1 MGEFS
6 LNDYFCHFHKTLS
19 FNIAYSYWAL
29 LLCPVIGAA
38 YAVGFYY
45 KDKRTSGLSP
55 FLRWLASGL
64 RFVLVTLLVFLFLAP
79 LIKSTKNNVEK
90 PIIIIAE
97 DNSASIVAGKDSGF
111 YKHDLQ
117 AAWDKIINDMSSK
130 YDVRV
135 MSFGERPKDTMNY
148 RYDEKETDISSLFQ
162 ELTQRYYGKNLGA
175 IILSTDG
182 IYNKGY
188 SPIYAARQFNC
199 CVFTVA
205 LGDTTVKV
213 DAVVSKVEN
222 NPTAFLGNSFPLL
235 ITVDATK
242 LQGKSSNLTVTEL
255 DGDKEQS
262 LFTKPI
268 SFNSQIFHQSI
279 PVQLNANS
287 AGLKHYVVKLAI
299 VEGEENLVNNRKDV
313 YIRVLDQKQKVL
325 ILSNPHPDVAA
336 IAECINSSDGFEA
349 QSFTPEK
356 FPGELNKY
364 SLVILNQLP
373 SNSKPITDILKNIK
387 GLGIPIMYVLG
398 SETDVQAFNGLNE
411 GFKINSQGT
420 NSSDAEPALAKDFS
434 LFTLNDDSRN
444 YFSQLTALS
453 SPFGNYVS
461 SPTLNVLCYQ
471 KIQSVTT
478 NYPLI
483 AFNNA
488 SGEKSCII
496 AGEGIFRWRLKD
508 YADHKNNHFFDELIN
523 KMVQYLAV
531 KEDKSFFRIHAP
543 NSFKEDEPV
552 EMDADL
558 YNPSYQLVN
567 DPEVS
572 IVITNSDGKN
582 FSYTFSRTSN
592 AYHLNAGQL
601 QAGTYHYAAQV
612 KQGTQVYT
620 SKGEFTVTPVQ
631 VEATNT
637 VADHQLLYQL
647 AKEHGG
653 KMLFPNQISEL
664 PKLIDSKE
672 DIKPVIYTHTSYAPL
687 IDLKWVF
694 FFLLLLMSVEWFI
707 RKWSGTY

>member
-1 MGEFS
+1 MTTFAT
-6 LNDYFCHFHKTLS
+6 FTKVLS
-19 FNIAYSYWAL
+19 FNIAYSDWAL
-29 LLCPVIGAA
+29 LLCSLLGGA
-38 YAVGFYY
+38 YAFAFYY
-45 KDKRTSGLSP
+45 KDKKTASLTP
-55 FLRWLASGL
+55 LLRWLAAGF

-79 LIKSTKNNVEK
+79 LIRSTKNTVEK

-97 DNSASIVAGKDSGF
+97 DNSASIVTGKDSGF
-111 YKHDLQ
+111 YKNEFPKD
-117 AAWDKIINDMSSK
+117 WNKIINDMSSK

-135 MSFGERPKDTMNY
+135 MSFGERPRDTMNY

-175 IILSTDG
+175 IILSSDG

-188 SPIYAARQFNC
+188 NPVYAARQFNC
-199 CVFTVA
+199 GVFTVA
-205 LGDTTVKV
+205 LGDTTVKI
-213 DAVVSKVEN
+213 DAVVTKVEN
-222 NPTAFLGNSFPLL
+222 NPTAFLGNSFPLQ
-235 ITVDATK
+235 ITIDATK
-242 LQGKSSNLTVTEL
+242 LQGKSSTLTVTEMQ
-255 DGDKEQS
+255 DGKEES
-262 LFTKPI
+262 LFTKPL
-268 SFNSQIFHQSI
+268 SFSLPAFHQSI

-287 AGLKHYVVKLAI
+287 PGLKHYIVKLI
-299 VEGEENLVNNRKDV
+299 PVEGEENLTNNRKDV

-356 FPGELNKY
+356 FTGELNKY

-373 SNSKPITDILKNIK
+373 SSAKGIPELLKNTI
-387 GLGIPIMYVLG
+387 GLGIPVMYILG
-398 SETDVQAFNGLNE
+398 SESDIQAFNKLNA
-411 GFKINSQGT
+411 GFKITSQGD

-434 LFTLNDDSRN
+434 LFTLNDDLRN
-444 YFSQLTALS
+444 YFSQLPALS
-453 SPFGNYVS
+453 APFGNYTS
-461 SPTLNVLCYQ
+461 SPSLNVLCYQ

-483 AFNNA
+483 AFNVTG
-488 SGEKSCII
+488 SEKSCVIS
-496 AGEGIFRWRLKD
+496 GEGIFRWRLKD

-531 KEDKSFFRIHAP
+531 KEDKNFFRIHAP

-572 IVITNSDGKN
+572 MVITNSEGKN

-601 QAGTYHYAAQV
+601 QAGVYHYSAQV

-653 KMLFPNQISEL
+653 KMLFSNQISDL

-687 IDLKWVF
+687 IDMKWVF
-694 FFLLLLMSVEWFI
+694 FLLLILVSAEWFI

>member
-1 MGEFS
+1 
-6 LNDYFCHFHKTLS
+6 LS
-19 FNIAYSYWAL
+19 FNIAYSSWAL
-29 LLCPVIGAA
+29 LLCPLLGGI
-38 YAVGFYY
+38 YAFAFYY
-45 KDKRTSGLSP
+45 KDKKTSGLTP
-55 FLRWLASGL
+55 FLRWLAAGL
-64 RFVLVTLLVFLFLAP
+64 RFVLVTLLAFLFLAP
-79 LIKSTKNNVEK
+79 LIRSTKNTTEK
-90 PIIIIAE
+90 PIIIIAQ
-97 DNSASIVAGKDSGF
+97 DNSASIVSNKDSVF
-111 YKHDLQ
+111 YRQDLPK
-117 AAWDKIINDMSSK
+117 AWDKVISDLSSK

-135 MSFGERPKDTMNY
+135 MSFGEQPKDTMNY

-162 ELTQRYYGKNLGA
+162 DINQRYYGKNLGA
-175 IILSTDG
+175 IILSSDG

-188 SPIYAARQFNC
+188 NPIYAARQFKC
-199 CVFTVA
+199 SIFTIA

-213 DAVVSKVEN
+213 DAVVTKVDN
-222 NPTAFLGNSFPLL
+222 NPTAFLGNTFPLQ
-235 ITVDATK
+235 ITLDATR
-242 LQGKSSNLTVTEL
+242 LQGKNSTLTVSEL
-255 DGDKEQS
+255 NDAGAQNLEPV

-268 SFNSQIFHQSI
+268 NFNSPSFHQSI
-279 PVQLNANS
+279 PVQLNATT
-287 AGLKHYVVKLAI
+287 AGLKHYVVKLA
-299 VEGEENLVNNRKDV
+299 VVDGEENIVNNRKDI

-349 QSFTPEK
+349 QSFSPEK
-356 FPGELNKY
+356 FTEEINKY
-364 SLVILNQLP
+364 SLVIINQLP
-373 SNSKPITDILKNIK
+373 SLTKDISDLIK
-387 GLGIPIMYVLG
+387 KINGLGIPAIYILG
-398 SETDVQAFNGLNE
+398 SESDISAFNKLNQ
-411 GFKINSQGT
+411 GFKVTSQGDKA
-420 NSSDAEPALAKDFS
+420 SDAEAVPAKDFS
-434 LFTLNDDSRN
+434 LFTLSDDSRS
-444 YFSQLTALS
+444 YFSQLPALS

-461 SPTLNVLCYQ
+461 SPSLNVLCYQ

-483 AFNNA
+483 AFNL
-488 SGEKSCII
+488 SGSEKSCVI

-508 YADHKNNHFFDELIN
+508 YADHKNNRFFNELIN
-523 KMVQYLAV
+523 KIVQYLAV
-531 KEDKSFFRIHAP
+531 KEDKSFFRIHTP

-582 FSYTFSRTSN
+582 FSYIFNRTSN
-592 AYHLNAGQL
+592 AYHLNAGEL
-601 QAGTYHYAAQV
+601 QAGSYHYAAQV
-612 KQGTQVYT
+612 KQGTQIYT

-653 KMLFPNQISEL
+653 KMLFPNQISDL
-664 PKLIDSKE
+664 PNLIDTKE
-672 DIKPVIYTHTSYAPL
+672 DIKPVIYTHTSYLPL

-694 FFLLLLMSVEWFI
+694 FLLLLLVSAEWFI